1 MGEVPLSLH
10 VTEQLKQDLEREA
23 RLRHVSESEIAARA
37 IEDYLDL
44 QAHKRE
50 VVAAAVA
57 EADKGVFISSE
68 AILDWMERLET
79 DIDAPRPA
87 PDVFLPPRR

>member
-50 VVAAAVA
+50 VIAAAVA